1 MGEVCRKGEIEGKR
15 GEKES
20 RGRRRRRGE
29 EVIGG
34 NQSVRSAWKVQR
46 KQGLWVSVFAKARD
60 GGCHVRRAICCVMPS
75 SCHGAAAGAPRN
87 SGSV

>member
-29 EVIGG
+29 EVRGG
-34 NQSVRSAWKVQR
+34 KLVGAVGMEGAEETGLMGLCFC
-46 KQGLWVSVFAKARD
+46 QGA
-60 GGCHVRRAICCVMPS
+60 
-75 SCHGAAAGAPRN
+75 
-87 SGSV
+87 